1 METLKNLLRNNM
13 RQYTML
19 VALVVLMLFFQIVT
33 NGVLLVPMNI
43 TNLVLQNAYV
53 FILAIGMMVLLIKG
67 GNIDL
72 SVGSITAF
80 TGAISGILIVSYHW
94 PVLPVVMIDL
104 VVGVLI
110 GCWQGFWVAYVRIP
124 GFIVTLAGM
133 LIFRG
138 LTLNFLKGLTISPFP
153 NDFQQIANGF
163 VPDLFGSQGL
173 NITALLTGV
182 LLVVAYMLFQ
192 IRNRAARRK
201 YHFDLI
207 PLYLFIMQLVL
218 VTAAIMLISYWLAS
232 YKGIP
237 VIFLIIAILVMGYSF
252 FTSMTVP
259 GRYLYA
265 SGGNEKAAALSGINV
280 NRVMFFVYV
289 NMAVLATFAGIVA
302 TARLNA
308 ASPVNGT
315 NFEMDAISACFVGG
329 ASMYGGV
336 GTVTGAIIGALF
348 MGVLNNGMSIIGL
361 GTDVQMVVKGLVL
374 LLAVAFDIVSKAR
387 AKAA

>member
-33 NGVLLVPMNI
+33 NGILLVPMNI

-53 FILAIGMMVLLIKG
+53 FILAIGMMILLIKG

-80 TGAISGILIVSYHW
+80 TGAISGILIVSDHW
-94 PVLPVVMIDL
+94 SVLPVVMIDL

-163 VPDLFGSQGL
+163 VPDLFGSHGL
-173 NITALLTGV
+173 NRTALLTGV
-182 LLVVAYMLFQ
+182 LLVVAYILFQ
-192 IRNRAARRK
+192 VRNRAARRK

-218 VTAAIMLISYWLAS
+218 VAAAIMLISYWLAS
-232 YKGIP
+232 YKGLP
-237 VIFLIIAILVMGYSF
+237 VIFLIIAILVIGYSF

-329 ASMYGGV
+329 ASMYGGA

>member
-1 METLKNLLRNNM
+1 METLKNLLKNNI

-19 VALVVLMLFFQIVT
+19 VALVLLMLFFQIIT
-33 NGVLLVPMNI
+33 NGILLVPMNI

-53 FILAIGMMVLLIKG
+53 FILAIGMMILLIKG

-80 TGAISGILIVSYHW
+80 TGAISGLLIVSNHW
-94 PVLPVVMIDL
+94 LVFPVLVIDL
-104 VVGVLI
+104 AIGILI

-138 LTLNFLKGLTISPFP
+138 LTLSILKGLTISPFP

-163 VPDLFGSQGL
+163 VPDIFGFQDL
-173 NITALLTGV
+173 NITALLAGV
-182 LLVVAYMLFQ
+182 ILVITYILFQ
-192 IRNRAARRK
+192 IRNRVARRK
-201 YHFDLI
+201 YNFELI
-207 PLYLFIMQLVL
+207 PLYLFVIQLFL
-218 VTAAIMLISYWLAS
+218 ATGAIMLISYWLAS

-252 FTSMTVP
+252 FTSTTVP

-280 NRVMFFVYV
+280 NRVMFFAYV

-308 ASPVNGT
+308 ASPANGL

-329 ASMYGGV
+329 ASMYGGA

-348 MGVLNNGMSIIGL
+348 MGVLNNGMSIVGL
-361 GTDVQMVVKGLVL
+361 GSDVQQVVKGLVL
-374 LLAVAFDIVSKAR
+374 LLAVAFDIVSKTR
-387 AKAA
+387 TKAV